1 MSEIYIIAGPPGI
14 GKSSNG
20 ADYIDP
26 DFDILNED
34 DTKLKYKDKG
44 FPDYNEYALTRV
56 RNIIR
61 HKLIRNEDFALELN
75 LGFAHQYEYALSAK
89 KFSQENKLNIILFY
103 TDSLQLC
110 LDRAR
115 ERHINGLH
123 LVKPEI
129 IRQMFDNTIPLLK
142 ENFAEIDN
150 IILLDANENNQ
161 LTTVAIYNKYPRTL
175 DIHDSSPGWFK
186 NDLKSFI
193 ENYLA
198 ELKIERPG
206 IKPWENDPEQ
216 DNNYRPGHKR

>member
-1 MSEIYIIAGPPGI
+1 MSEIFIIAGPPGI
-14 GKSSNG
+14 GKSTRG
-20 ADYIDP
+20 ADFVDP
-26 DFDILNED
+26 DLDILNED
-34 DTKLKYKDKG
+34 DVKVKYKEKG
-44 FPDYNEYALTRV
+44 FPDYNEYAMTRV

-115 ERHINGLH
+115 ERHISGLH

-129 IRQMFDNTIPLLK
+129 IQQMYVNTIPLLK
-142 ENFAEIDN
+142 ENFSSIDQV
-150 IILLDANENNQ
+150 ILIDAGKNNKIA
-161 LTTVAIYNKYPRTL
+161 TVAIYNKYLRRL
-175 DIHDSSPGWFK
+175 NIHDGSPGWFK

-193 ENYLA
+193 ENHLT

-206 IKPWENDPEQ
+206 IKPWENDQ
-216 DNNYRPGHKR
+216 GKDNDYRPRRKR